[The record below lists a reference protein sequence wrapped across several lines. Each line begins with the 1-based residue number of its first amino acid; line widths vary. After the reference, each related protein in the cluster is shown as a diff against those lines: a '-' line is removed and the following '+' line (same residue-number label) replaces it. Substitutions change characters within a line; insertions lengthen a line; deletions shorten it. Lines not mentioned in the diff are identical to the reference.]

1 MTPER
6 RGPAESGAA
15 FVTFH
20 PFGEAAYVG
29 DLNVPEAMIAFDERV
44 FMDWVAKAGLE
55 LVPPV
60 KYGHWSGGGPK
71 PGQEFQDV
79 LVLRKTLHAAGAAP
93 VTSVREQDR
102 LGFDG

>member
-1 MTPER
+1 
-6 RGPAESGAA
+6 
-15 FVTFH
+15 
-20 PFGEAAYVG
+20 
-29 DLNVPEAMIAFDERV
+29 MIAFDDTV

-79 LVLRKTLHAAGAAP
+79 LVLRKSLHAAGAAP

-102 LGFDG
+102 LGFEG